1 MKQKEFAALLAE
13 FNKGDILD
21 AEGDPM
27 TSLDEFLGYACGKL
41 GIDIAALSDIL
52 SM

>member
-1 MKQKEFAALLAE
+1 MKGKEFAALLAE
-13 FNKGDILD
+13 FKKGEILNAD
-21 AEGDPM
+21 GDPM

-41 GIDIAALSDIL
+41 GIDLAALSDIL